1 MLQSINKKKIYFY
14 LVSFLFISTIF
25 NNNLISSLKNVF
37 KVREVEV
44 ENVKKEIS
52 ENILSNTS
60 FLKGENI
67 FFVNKNFLIERLDK
81 LNFIENIN
89 IKKKYPSTINIVTQE
104 TSLIGITYIDQK
116 KHFVGLN
123 GKFIFEKDIINKKK
137 LPVIFGKFNPDEFIL
152 LQKELLK
159 QKVNLS
165 HINRYYFHKNKRW
178 DLYFKNNIIVQLPN
192 KNYSKAIELF
202 REFKISNKIASDTII
217 DLRVENRLILKNE

>member
-67 FFVNKNFLIERLDK
+67 FFVNKNFLIERLNK

-89 IKKKYPSTINIVTQE
+89 IKKKYPSTINIITQE

>member
-25 NNNLISSLKNVF
+25 NNDLISNSKNIF
-37 KVREVEV
+37 EIREVEV

-67 FFVNKNFLIERLDK
+67 FFVNKNFLIERLNK

-89 IKKKYPSTINIVTQE
+89 IKKKYPSTINIITQE

>member
-1 MLQSINKKKIYFY
+1 MKN
-14 LVSFLFISTIF
+14 IF
-25 NNNLISSLKNVF
+25 EI
-37 KVREVEV
+37 REVEV

-67 FFVNKNFLIERLDK
+67 FFVNKNFLIERLNK

-89 IKKKYPSTINIVTQE
+89 IKKKYPSTINIITQE

>member
-25 NNNLISSLKNVF
+25 NNNLISNLKNVF
-37 KVREVEV
+37 KIREVEV

-89 IKKKYPSTINIVTQE
+89 IKKKYPSTINIITQE

>member
-25 NNNLISSLKNVF
+25 NNNLISNLKNVF
-37 KVREVEV
+37 KIREVKV
-44 ENVKKEIS
+44 ENVKKEIND
-52 ENILSNTS
+52 NILSNTS
-60 FLKGENI
+60 FLLGENI

-89 IKKKYPSTINIVTQE
+89 IKKKYPSTINIITQE

>member
-1 MLQSINKKKIYFY
+1 MLQSINKKKIYFF

-25 NNNLISSLKNVF
+25 NNNLISNLKNIF
-37 KVREVEV
+37 EIREVEV

-60 FLKGENI
+60 FLKDENI

-89 IKKKYPSTINIVTQE
+89 IKKKYPSTINIITQE

>member
-25 NNNLISSLKNVF
+25 NNNLISNLKNVF

-52 ENILSNTS
+52 KNILSNTS

>member
-25 NNNLISSLKNVF
+25 NNNLISNLKNVF

-89 IKKKYPSTINIVTQE
+89 IKKKYPSTIHIITQE

>member
-25 NNNLISSLKNVF
+25 NNNLISNLKNVF

-52 ENILSNTS
+52 KNILSNTS

-67 FFVNKNFLIERLDK
+67 FFVNKNFLIERLNK

-89 IKKKYPSTINIVTQE
+89 IKKKYPSTIHIITQE